1 MGATE
6 VAFADFFFF
15 FPSWALLR
23 ILKFSDDRKEF
34 LALGL
39 SDCSSKPQIS
49 F

>member
-6 VAFADFFFF
+6 VAFADFFCFS
-15 FPSWALLR
+15 SWALLR
-23 ILKFSDDRKEF
+23 ILKFSDDRREF